1 MEGDPIRIAV
11 GRRDRPPRLRCQ
23 LPILVNV
30 TLGRPCHPQTA
41 REPGTTLEH
50 MDFSRCS
57 PSVPTSPERCASA
70 SSRIPCALSWK
81 RIEYFPDT
89 DSLYI
94 DLAERAGVDTREI
107 GDGIVVDVDADGHPV
122 GIDIDQA
129 SKHLDLRT
137 LDLRRIPFGVEKLA
151 G

>member
-1 MEGDPIRIAV
+1 
-11 GRRDRPPRLRCQ
+11 
-23 LPILVNV
+23 
-30 TLGRPCHPQTA
+30 
-41 REPGTTLEH
+41 
-50 MDFSRCS
+50 MDFSFTAYFESKVLAKRPYITREMCIRVVQD
-57 PSVPTSPERCASA
+57 PVRIELQTDCERVRFWAQVPENHPQCVPGSEIQAM
-70 SSRIPCALSWK
+70 

-94 DLAERAGVDTREI
+94 DLADRAGVDTREI